1 MVLAF
6 RQRCGWRELPATT
19 LIHNSGAN
27 QLAVVININTAARLC
42 GTFEG
47 WVRVIGGAAAAEIA
61 TAGAHVIC
69 RKAHDRFFRCHGIHR
84 DIEGWRRNVVT
95 RRVFG
100 HYGQA
105 VIALS
110 KILFWRERP
119 VAIRIYNGRAQNV
132 VAIFDGH
139 GAAWLAF
146 TAQFRTHII
155 GHVAWLQ
162 VTHDRALIVH
172 HFTYGDLVWI
182 RIDGEGDAR
191 RRFTGVA

>member
-6 RQRCGWRELPATT
+6 RQRCGWRELPAAV
-19 LIHNSGAN
+19 LIYHGGAN

-61 TAGAHVIC
+61 AAGAHVIC
-69 RKAHDRFFRCHGIHR
+69 RKAHDRFFRCHGI
-84 DIEGWRRNVVT
+84 DSNIEGWRRHVVT
-95 RRVFG
+95 RWVFG
-100 HYGQA
+100 HHGQA

-110 KILFWRERP
+110 KILIWRERP

-146 TAQFRTHII
+146 TAQFRTRII
-155 GHVAWLQ
+155 GHGARLQ
-162 VTHDRALIVH
+162 VTHDWALIVH
-172 HFTYGDLVWI
+172 HFAYGDLVWI

-191 RRFTGVA
+191 